1 MVKSAPLRERSSN
14 QRSMLKKALLLAQGH
29 FYLKLNR
36 NFISYIKSASEST
49 TLHLFLLTRW
59 TSQTRVHLD

>member
-1 MVKSAPLRERSSN
+1 MVKFCFGAT
-14 QRSMLKKALLLAQGH
+14 KALLLAQEH

-36 NFISYIKSASEST
+36 NFISYIKTASEPT
-49 TLHLFLLTRW
+49 TLRLFLSTRW